1 MLFRGSSDKE
11 RRRTYSRSRR
21 FRVKGSLVYIGIF
34 LLSLFSLVGV
44 GFGYLHYV
52 YVPNVEGVNGG
63 LSVKDYGNALGSNK
77 YEQVVVQDIGE
88 VNGSGST
95 SYVELR
101 TDKGNFVY
109 NPTLVNFLST
119 GIRGGSALR
128 GALFGL
134 DLFRSSVISGSS
146 LTDVEH
152 SKGLVSG
159 DVSILGNLYGK
170 LSLNRL
176 ALGVP
181 ISSDGSASGVVSRA
195 FKSARLGY
203 LDDVKRG
210 DVLTLQYFTRSNGSS
225 SERDII
231 TLYKSTA
238 NQLIIGG
245 GSDSISSEGI
255 VKDVIE
261 LESSYLVTL
270 EDGTNF
276 TIAKSDCE
284 IPEGSILVA
293 GSKVSLTSDET
304 FVKDVLGSKVDSV
317 SLVTHLRVVAEGEGT
332 GVDSNVDSSSDSI
345 PDSGTASGS
354 ADEPYVTSVVG

>member
-1 MLFRGSSDKE
+1 MLFSSSSGKG
-11 RRRTYSRSRR
+11 RRRSYSRSRR
-21 FRVKGSLVYIGIF
+21 FSLKGSLVSLGIF
-34 LLSLFSLVGV
+34 LVTLVSLVSL
-44 GFGYLHYV
+44 GFGYIYYV
-52 YVPNVEGVNGG
+52 YVPSIEGVHGG
-63 LSVKDYGNALGSNK
+63 LSVKDYGNALDSSK
-77 YEQVVVQDIGE
+77 YEQVVVQE
-88 VNGSGST
+88 VGKVKGSGST
-95 SYVELR
+95 SYVELS
-101 TDKGNFVY
+101 TDRGKFVY
-109 NPTLVNFLST
+109 NPNLVNFLST
-119 GIRGGSALR
+119 GVRGGSFLR
-128 GALFGL
+128 GTLFGM
-134 DLFRSSVISGSS
+134 DLFRSSVLTGSS
-146 LTDVEH
+146 LGDVER

-170 LSLNRL
+170 LSLNRI

-203 LDDVKRG
+203 LDDIKRG
-210 DVLTLQYFTRSNGSS
+210 DVLTLQYFTRSKGSS

-245 GSDSISSEGI
+245 GSESVSSEGI

-284 IPEGSILVA
+284 IPDGSFLVA

-317 SLVTHLRVVAEGEGT
+317 SLVTHLRVVVESDAT
-332 GVDSNVDSSSDSI
+332 SDDSNVDGNYDSSSDST
-345 PDSGTASGS
+345 TAGIS
-354 ADEPYVTSVVG
+354 AEEPYVTSVVG